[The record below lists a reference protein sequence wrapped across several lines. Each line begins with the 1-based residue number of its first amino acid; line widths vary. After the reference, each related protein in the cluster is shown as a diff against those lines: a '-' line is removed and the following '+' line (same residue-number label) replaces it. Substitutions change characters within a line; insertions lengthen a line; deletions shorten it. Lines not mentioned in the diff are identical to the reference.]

1 MFITFFVFPE
11 QLPAGSQNSH
21 SFTLPITLAG
31 KTHSGKFELDLYVS
45 VLSSVY
51 VPVLPF

>member
-1 MFITFFVFPE
+1 MCIASFVFLE
-11 QLPAGSQNSH
+11 QLPAGPQNSH
-21 SFTLPITLAG
+21 PFTLPISLAG
-31 KTHSGKFELDLYVS
+31 QTHSGRFELDLYVS